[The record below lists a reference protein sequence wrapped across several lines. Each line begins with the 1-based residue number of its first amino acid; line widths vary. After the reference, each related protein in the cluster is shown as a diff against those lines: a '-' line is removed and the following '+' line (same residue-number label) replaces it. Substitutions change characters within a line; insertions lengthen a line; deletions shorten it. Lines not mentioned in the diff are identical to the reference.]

1 MGLPQATTPPSSPP
15 SSTSTSNP
23 KIRST
28 LPPEA
33 IDLATKLF
41 NLARTGDT
49 PLLTQ
54 YITAGIPPNLT
65 NSSGDTLLMLAS
77 YHNHLSTVEM
87 LIEKG
92 ADVDAV
98 NDRGQS
104 ILAGAVFKGFEE
116 VVEVLVQAG
125 AGTRVGKPTAVE
137 TAVLFRR
144 EGMLDRWGVG
154 EDERAEVK
162 RVVEQIGRS

>member
-1 MGLPQATTPPSSPP
+1 MGLPQATTPPTSPP
-15 SSTSTSNP
+15 TSTFSP
-23 KIRST
+23 GPRPT

-33 IDLATKLF
+33 LDLATKLF
-41 NLARTGDT
+41 NLARNGDT
-49 PLLTQ
+49 ALLTQ

-77 YHNHLSTVEM
+77 YHNHMSTVEM
-87 LIEKG
+87 LIAKG

-104 ILAGAVFKGFEE
+104 ILAGAVFKGYEE
-116 VVEVLVQAG
+116 VVGVLVQAG
-125 AGTRVGKPTAVE
+125 AGVRIGKPTAVE

-144 EGMLDRWGVG
+144 EGILDSWGVG
-154 EDERAEVK
+154 EEERAEVR

>member
-1 MGLPQATTPPSSPP
+1 MGLPQATTPPTTPP
-15 SSTSTSNP
+15 TSTSAP
-23 KIRST
+23 KSRPT
-28 LPPEA
+28 LPPKA
-33 IDLATKLF
+33 LDLATKLF
-41 NLARTGDT
+41 NSARTGDT
-49 PLLTQ
+49 PLLAQ

-77 YHNHLSTVEM
+77 YHNHLPTVEM

-104 ILAGAVFKGFEE
+104 ILAGAVFKGYEE
-116 VVEVLVQAG
+116 VVEVLVRAG
-125 AGTRVGKPTAVE
+125 AGLKVGKPTAVE

-144 EGMLDRWGVG
+144 EGMLDGWGVG
-154 EDERAEVK
+154 EEERREVR